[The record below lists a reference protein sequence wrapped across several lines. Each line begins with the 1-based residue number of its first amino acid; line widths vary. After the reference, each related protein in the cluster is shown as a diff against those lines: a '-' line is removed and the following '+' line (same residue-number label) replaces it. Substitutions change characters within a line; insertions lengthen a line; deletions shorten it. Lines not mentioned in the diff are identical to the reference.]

1 MLALAE
7 SVLMLL
13 MLSFFIRTC
22 KLLASKCKPNGPSHH
37 ICLLSCFRTLVLM
50 SLHLLITTELDDD
63 ASKLTKVP
71 AKPTKLAMAAISTWR
86 NMMSSVTN
94 LNSPVDEDVDW
105 LNSLLGSCLTWN
117 SNTSTTHPFPDL
129 QSMVL
134 LALVDGDN
142 NMFSCR
148 ILKKILFT
156 IRLVLKL
163 QEEAITNGSPFKL
176 SRLDALLNY
185 QSRKKSKLPV
195 LTSIP
200 VTIDLLKNKSVL
212 AYVNMPSDHLKLL
225 ATNPVKAKSMF
236 AMPDHMPDQ
245 FVCLQQG
252 KKWRTHKNFQQPMFT
267 HNKIDFWSGMLLSL
281 PVALPM
287 PVSFYNVLLPENNHF
302 VHIETK
308 RTSMRVK
315 KLLQVDASPIDIDF
329 CFSVSPRK
337 IDPVLPVHWS
347 LLLVPHFLKRHIP
360 QDLDNLNNKNHFY
373 KVRIA
378 MITLFTNDMLGSWS
392 KQYNPYKSWSMKCA
406 ALSFEEKSLIENI
419 YFLSAILKKDGASGM
434 SLLPVFVKDLK
445 MLEAGL
451 VMFSAEDNEHVL
463 VVGPLLWIEA
473 DTPCHSELCGLR
485 ASTCLTAEKLK
496 DEIHYTGSHASRTK
510 ERYQIATS
518 TPDRSSTILDA
529 PLTGKN
535 FKASELSFQY
545 MAMNVLLDL
554 DSFDPSTNTPVEI
567 LHNIL
572 LGVAKYLV
580 TDLVKVVLKG
590 HPGLLNKLID
600 SLNEYEKSQGL
611 SRKFT
616 RLLRHC
622 GSFLGRDFK
631 ILVQI
636 LPIVL
641 ATEFVNDNDLSLIT
655 PCFVHLGR
663 LCSLVFVRA
672 VNLIQ
677 KLYFYDKNCGI
688 EGHKPYTSKP
698 KVQLL
703 THLPDDLQRFGTAL
717 HYETEKGEQFN
728 KHIREH
734 LMHTNRLNTSRDV
747 CLKFAKQAVMRH
759 VIDGG
764 SWMNKDGQREHY
776 GGDTAVFLHENVDK
790 NFQDILFGRLRDFA
804 NNNDIDNI
812 ADLPPRNNT
821 FGVFVL
827 NESRDQPVHYII
839 GKVSSLRVEHYR
851 VESSAHGQ
859 ENNFLLA

>member
-1 MLALAE
+1 ME
-7 SVLMLL
+7 EV
-13 MLSFFIRTC
+13 
-22 KLLASKCKPNGPSHH
+22 SHA
-37 ICLLSCFRTLVLM
+37 
-50 SLHLLITTELDDD
+50 LDD
-63 ASKLTKVP
+63 AGP
-71 AKPTKLAMAAISTWR
+71 ANFLYAHIRDS
-86 NMMSSVTN
+86 MMSSVTN

-134 LALVDGDN
+134 LALVDSDN

-195 LTSIP
+195 LTSTP

-252 KKWRTHKNFQQPMFT
+252 KKWRTHKNFQQLMFT

-572 LGVAKYLV
+572 LGVAKYL
-580 TDLVKVVLKG
+580 
-590 HPGLLNKLID
+590 
-600 SLNEYEKSQGL
+600 SQGL

-641 ATEFVNDNDLSLIT
+641 ATEFSDPKTI
-655 PCFVHLGR
+655 
-663 LCSLVFVRA
+663 
-672 VNLIQ
+672 
-677 KLYFYDKNCGI
+677 FYDKNCGI

-827 NESRDQPVHYII
+827 NESRGPASPLYYWK
-839 GKVSSLRVEHYR
+839 GLLS
-851 VESSAHGQ
+851 ESRTLQS
-859 ENNFLLA
+859 